1 MILRNFKMQK
11 NEKQLHT
18 SDALKKFYGQEYV
31 DKFLVNQSPSRLE
44 RLTKYID
51 LRSDYCVADYAC
63 GSGMLMPYIAPKV
76 NSYIGIDFSQEFID
90 AANNAKKSLNI
101 KNAEFFCSEIKDFCA
116 RNIDKF
122 DCAFAMDFSEHV
134 PDDQWKEIL
143 TAILVS
149 LKPGGILYLHTP
161 NAQFLPEIM
170 KARSI
175 LMKQIPGHIAVR
187 SPEGNSQ
194 LLIQTGYRIKK
205 LLLLPH
211 YNGLL
216 KVLHLFSYVPLV
228 GKFFK
233 ARIFIVAEK

>member
-1 MILRNFKMQK
+1 MQK

-90 AANNAKKSLNI
+90 AANNAKKSLNF

-122 DCAFAMDFSEHV
+122 DCALPWTSPNMCQMINGRKSSLRSLFPSNRAESSICI
-134 PDDQWKEIL
+134 PL
-143 TAILVS
+143 THS
-149 LKPGGILYLHTP
+149 SC
-161 NAQFLPEIM
+161 Q
-170 KARSI
+170 RS
-175 LMKQIPGHIAVR
+175 
-187 SPEGNSQ
+187 
-194 LLIQTGYRIKK
+194 
-205 LLLLPH
+205 
-211 YNGLL
+211 
-216 KVLHLFSYVPLV
+216 
-228 GKFFK
+228 
-233 ARIFIVAEK
+233 